1 MIKSKDFWLWK
12 LQQWSLYKGE
22 FEEISALDDLSIY
35 LFIFGHQYVASYSWE
50 TVRYRKELHLKYI
63 GKDLDVLPTWN

>member
-1 MIKSKDFWLWK
+1 MRRAKEFHYFRTRKMIKSKDFWLWK

-35 LFIFGHQYVASYSWE
+35 LFIFGHQYVASYS
-50 TVRYRKELHLKYI
+50 
-63 GKDLDVLPTWN
+63 